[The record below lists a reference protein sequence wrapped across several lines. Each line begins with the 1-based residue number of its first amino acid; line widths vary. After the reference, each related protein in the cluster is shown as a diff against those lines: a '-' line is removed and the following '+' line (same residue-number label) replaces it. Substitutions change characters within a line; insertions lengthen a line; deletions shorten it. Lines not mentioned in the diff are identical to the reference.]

1 MFTRILL
8 SIDRTDS
15 ADVAVSF
22 TSGLARD
29 LGARVRV
36 VHVNEL
42 IVGGR
47 GYAAET
53 ELEAMDVVDTAV
65 TRLRDDGVAADGVHF
80 LANVFSVDDRI
91 ASSAREWGAD
101 VIVFGSKRRRLPRL
115 TGAGIRE
122 GSPR

>member
-1 MFTRILL
+1 M
-8 SIDRTDS
+8 
-15 ADVAVSF
+15 
-22 TSGLARD
+22 
-29 LGARVRV
+29 

-122 GSPR
+122 GHRADRPPDVGGAGALATRPQGRP